1 MLADMD
7 ALDAFASDIRV
18 PALGSL
24 RQVDYVLRDVSLFT
38 SKEEGQRAMG
48 LLQQAG
54 FGEEGKIAAL
64 QLGVKKLLSMAEM
77 CRQDPDGAGEKLV
90 TSLMELQY

>member
-18 PALGSL
+18 PAISSL
-24 RQVDYVLRDVSLFT
+24 QEVDHVLREVALFPT
-38 SKEEGQRAMG
+38 AQEQQRAMQ

-54 FGEEGKIAAL
+54 FNGEGKVESL
-64 QLGVKKLLSMAEM
+64 SLGVKKLLSMTEM
-77 CRQDPDGAGEKLV
+77 ARQDREGAADKLL
-90 TSLMELQY
+90 TSFMDLTY

>member
-18 PALGSL
+18 PAISSL
-24 RQVDYVLRDVSLFT
+24 RQVDHVLREVALFT
-38 SKEEGQRAMG
+38 APQEQQRAMQ

-54 FGEEGKIAAL
+54 FDNEGKVDSL
-64 QLGVKKLLSMAEM
+64 SLGVKKLLSMAEM
-77 CRQDPDGAGEKLV
+77 ARQDREGAADKLL
-90 TSLMELQY
+90 TSFMDLTY

>member
-7 ALDAFASDIRV
+7 ALDAFAADIRV
-18 PALGSL
+18 PALESL
-24 RQVDYVLRDVSLFT
+24 RQIDYVLRDVSLFPT
-38 SKEEGQRAMG
+38 QEDGQRAMQ

-54 FGEEGKIAAL
+54 FGEQGRVGAL
-64 QLGVKKLLSMAEM
+64 NLGVKKLLSMAEM

-90 TSLMELQY
+90 SSLMELQY